1 MNQVFSPSIFNQ
13 FLKEER
19 KKRNLTISQLSET
32 LNQSTGYISKL
43 ENSDFIVGNPKIE
56 PLLQVYQLPNDLCK
70 LTEYSL
76 DNQQTSS
83 KPLSISYEYSSTM
96 PAMA

>member
-56 PLLQVYQLPNDLCK
+56 PLLQV
-70 LTEYSL
+70 
-76 DNQQTSS
+76 
-83 KPLSISYEYSSTM
+83 
-96 PAMA
+96 